1 MTGLRGG
8 LLELWYFYNKATT
21 VKRDAIP
28 RSAASLWIQ
37 SLNYEDLSD
46 WLCWTAG
53 YVEWVAL
60 LSESRFAQ
68 DIKEKKKQR
77 HSPVPPPPPVPQS
90 PPPIKLIPEDQSI
103 SGGSDV
109 KIRSDSVVSYDF
121 KKPKAESLY
130 EKRRSERI
138 TIKLRAVLTNR
149 KNTFIT
155 FTKNISTNGI
165 LTENEIPAHF
175 FTAKCEIYITGPQV
189 KESIVIQC
197 IPAGK
202 DNNRRRLQFAEIS
215 DRNMKTLSK
224 WIYNVGDSFK
234 KVK

>member
-1 MTGLRGG
+1 
-8 LLELWYFYNKATT
+8 LELWYFYNKATT

-28 RSAASLWIQ
+28 SSAASLWIQ

-46 WLCWTAG
+46 WLCWKAG

-60 LSESRFAQ
+60 FSEQRFAQ
-68 DIKEKKKQR
+68 DIKEMKRQR
-77 HSPVPPPPPVPQS
+77 HLPPPPPPLNIVPEAKVKARVS
-90 PPPIKLIPEDQSI
+90 DPKL
-103 SGGSDV
+103 
-109 KIRSDSVVSYDF
+109 RSDSVVNFEF
-121 KKPKAESLY
+121 KKQKAEPIH
-130 EKRRSERI
+130 EKRKSERV

-155 FTKNISTNGI
+155 FTKNISTTGI

-215 DRNMKTLSK
+215 DRNIKTLSK
-224 WIYNVGDSFK
+224 WIYNVGDSYK